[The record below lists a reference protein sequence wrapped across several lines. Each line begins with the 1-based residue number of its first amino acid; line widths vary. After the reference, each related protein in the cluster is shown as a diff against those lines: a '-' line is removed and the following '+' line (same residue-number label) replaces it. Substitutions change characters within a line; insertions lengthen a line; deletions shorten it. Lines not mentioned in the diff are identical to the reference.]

1 MMNANRIRRATL
13 VAGLACVGVTAHV
26 KAQWGQEGAAEP
38 APLEDELF
46 AIPAPPAPE
55 DVLMLKLRD
64 GRIQWGAIGQ
74 HDTLGFAFQRLDNGG
89 EVRVPWS
96 LLDPRQS
103 ELLRT
108 DYGYVEVE
116 AEEIFVDAE
125 RLLLEGG
132 GTVEGVIV
140 SREGDSFLVKTD
152 GNLQMVPKRRVR
164 GIESGVRLPALDV
177 YGREELYTQF
187 SSEADEASA
196 TSQLDLAR
204 RCEGILDF
212 TNAVKHYE
220 AALALGLPDEGAL
233 PAQAGGVATDGAA
246 ATGADGLSFSVPK
259 VEGMLASAR
268 VKADNQEQ
276 IEYLR
281 DADRLRKRKRFDDAL
296 ALLQAFPTK
305 YAGSSLLDDAR
316 KQETK
321 LLQDRDEA
329 AKYLVRTRWKYH
341 TRKLTREIARGDN
354 FEAARSWAT
363 EEASQ
368 AIAGLVLADVQDR
381 VTSAV
386 SEEDVL
392 RLWGER
398 DRGRYESSTYGL
410 GTWLLGEDRAAA
422 NGDNPAA
429 AAESAVSAVDEQRKA
444 IEDRIKRYLENQKV
458 SRRNQ
463 ASDDEEDL
471 VQAFWEG
478 WTVNGRSL
486 WLMSYYLEEAG
497 DFEIRPRASLK
508 PCKTCGG
515 MGALQLLVTG
525 TVLSGE
531 TASVASCPV
540 CRGVKVTRRIYF
552 R

>member
-1 MMNANRIRRATL
+1 MMNANGIRRVAL
-13 VAGLACVGVTAHV
+13 VACVACVGATAHV
-26 KAQWGQEGAAEP
+26 LAQWGQETGAAP
-38 APLEDELF
+38 APLQEELF
-46 AIPAPPAPE
+46 GIPAPPAAE
-55 DVLMLKLRD
+55 DVIMLKLRD
-64 GRIQWGAIGQ
+64 GRIQWGAIGE
-74 HDTLGFAFQRLDNGG
+74 HDTIGFLFQRLDNGG

-103 ELLRT
+103 DQLRT

-116 AEEIFVDAE
+116 AEEVYVDAE

-187 SSEADEASA
+187 SSEADETSA

-220 AALALGLPDEGAL
+220 AAVELGLTEDL
-233 PAQAGGVATDGAA
+233 
-246 ATGADGLSFSVPK
+246 LK
-259 VEGMLASAR
+259 VQGMLASAR
-268 VKADNQEQ
+268 IKADNQEQ

-281 DADRLRKRKRFDDAL
+281 TADRLRKRKRFDDAL

-305 YAGSSLLDDAR
+305 YAGSSLLADAR
-316 KQETK
+316 KQEAK
-321 LLQDRDEA
+321 LLLDRDEV
-329 AKYLVRTRWKYH
+329 AKDLVRSRWKYH
-341 TRKLTREIARGDN
+341 TRKLTREAARTDN
-354 FEAARSWAT
+354 FEAARTWAT

-368 AIAGLVLADVQDR
+368 AIAAQVLADVQDR
-381 VTSAV
+381 VTSAI
-386 SEEDVL
+386 SEDDVL
-392 RLWGER
+392 RLWEER

-410 GTWLLGEDRAAA
+410 GTWLLGEDRAGA

-444 IEDRIKRYLENQKV
+444 IEDRIKRYLENQKI

-463 ASDDEEDL
+463 ASDDEED
-471 VQAFWEG
+471 VAQTFWED

-486 WLMSYYLEEAG
+486 WLMSYYLEESG

-515 MGALQLLVTG
+515 LGALQLLVTG

>member
-1 MMNANRIRRATL
+1 MLKATGIRRAAL
-13 VAGLACVGVTAHV
+13 VACVACVGATAHV
-26 KAQWGQEGAAEP
+26 LAQWGQEGATP
-38 APLEDELF
+38 APLQEELF
-46 AIPAPPAPE
+46 AIPAPPAAE
-55 DVLMLKLRD
+55 DVMMLKLRD
-64 GRIQWGAIGQ
+64 GRIQWGAIGE
-74 HDTLGFAFQRLDNGG
+74 HDTFGFLFQRLDNGG

-96 LLDPRQS
+96 LLDPGQS
-103 ELLRT
+103 DQLRM
-108 DYGYVEVE
+108 DFGYVEVE
-116 AEEIFVDAE
+116 AEEVYVDAE

-187 SSEADEASA
+187 SSEADESSA

-204 RCEGILDF
+204 RCEGILDY

-220 AALALGLPDEGAL
+220 AAVALGLTEDL
-233 PAQAGGVATDGAA
+233 
-246 ATGADGLSFSVPK
+246 PK
-259 VEGMLASAR
+259 VQGMLASAR
-268 VKADNQEQ
+268 IKADNQEQ

-281 DADRLRKRKRFDDAL
+281 GADRLRKRKRFDDAL

-305 YAGSSLLDDAR
+305 YAGSSLVPDAR
-316 KQETK
+316 SQEAK
-321 LLQDRDEA
+321 LLLDRDEA
-329 AKYLVRTRWKYH
+329 AKALVRSRWKYH
-341 TRKLTREIARGDN
+341 TRKLTREAARADN
-354 FEAARSWAT
+354 FEAARTWAT

-368 AIAGLVLADVQDR
+368 AIAGQVLADVQDR
-381 VTSAV
+381 VTSAI
-386 SEEDVL
+386 SEDDVL
-392 RLWGER
+392 RLWEER

-410 GTWLLGEDRAAA
+410 GTWLLGEDRAGA

-444 IEDRIKRYLENQKV
+444 IEDRIKRYLENQKI

-463 ASDDEEDL
+463 ASDDEED
-471 VQAFWEG
+471 VAQTFWED

-486 WLMSYYLEEAG
+486 WLMSYYLEESG

-515 MGALQLLVTG
+515 LGALQLLVTG

>member
-1 MMNANRIRRATL
+1 MMKAQRLRRA
-13 VAGLACVGVTAHV
+13 AAAACVVALAAAHV
-26 KAQWGQEGAAEP
+26 TAQWGQDEGAAP
-38 APLEDELF
+38 ASLADELF
-46 AIPAPPAPE
+46 AIPAPPAPA

-64 GRIQWGAIGQ
+64 GRIQWGAIGD
-74 HDTLGFAFQRLDNGG
+74 HDTVGFTFQRLDNGG

-103 ELLRT
+103 EQLRT
-108 DYGYVEVE
+108 DFGYVEVE
-116 AEEIFVDAE
+116 AEEVFVDAE

-152 GNLQMVPKRRVR
+152 GNLQRVPKRRVR

-187 SSEADEASA
+187 SSEADEESA
-196 TSQLDLAR
+196 TSQLELAR

-212 TNAVKHYE
+212 VNAVRHYE
-220 AALALGLPDEGAL
+220 AALELGLTED
-233 PAQAGGVATDGAA
+233 VA
-246 ATGADGLSFSVPK
+246 K

-281 DADRLRKRKRFDDAL
+281 EADRLRKRKRFDDAL
-296 ALLQAFPTK
+296 ALLQAFPERF
-305 YAGSSLLDDAR
+305 AGSKLLDDAR
-316 KQETK
+316 KQEAK
-321 LLQDRDEA
+321 LLGDRDEA

-341 TRKLTREIARGDN
+341 TRKLTREKARGNN
-354 FEAARSWAT
+354 FEAARTWAT

-368 AIAGLVLADVQDR
+368 EIAALVLADVQAR

-392 RLWGER
+392 KLWEER
-398 DRGRYESSTYGL
+398 DRGRYESSTYGF
-410 GTWLLGEDRAAA
+410 GTWLLGEDRAGAG
-422 NGDNPAA
+422 GDDPAA
-429 AAESAVSAVDEQRKA
+429 AAKEAVSAVDEQRKA
-444 IEDRIKRYLENQKV
+444 IEDRIKRYLENQKI

-463 ASDDEEDL
+463 ASSDEED
-471 VQAFWEG
+471 VAQTFWEG
-478 WTVNGRSL
+478 WSVNGRSL
-486 WLMSYYLEEAG
+486 WLMSYYIEESG
-497 DFEIRPRASLK
+497 DFEVRPRASLK

-515 MGALQLLVTG
+515 LGALELLVTG

-540 CRGVKVTRRIYF
+540 CRGVKVTRRVYF

>member
-1 MMNANRIRRATL
+1 MMNANGIRRGAL
-13 VAGLACVGVTAHV
+13 VACVACIGATAHV
-26 KAQWGQEGAAEP
+26 MAHWGQGTGAES
-38 APLEDELF
+38 APLEEELF
-46 AIPAPPAPE
+46 AIPAPPAVE
-55 DVLMLKLRD
+55 DVIMLKLRD
-64 GRIQWGAIGQ
+64 GRIQWGAIGE
-74 HDTLGFAFQRLDNGG
+74 HDTIGFLFRRLDNGG

-103 ELLRT
+103 DQLRT
-108 DYGYVEVE
+108 DFGYVEVE
-116 AEEIFVDAE
+116 AEEIYVDAE

-187 SSEADEASA
+187 SSEADETSA

-212 TNAVKHYE
+212 ANAVKHYE
-220 AALALGLPDEGAL
+220 AAVELGLTEDL
-233 PAQAGGVATDGAA
+233 PKIQ
-246 ATGADGLSFSVPK
+246 
-259 VEGMLASAR
+259 GMLASAR
-268 VKADNQEQ
+268 IKADNQEQ

-281 DADRLRKRKRFDDAL
+281 TADRLRKRKRFDDAL

-305 YAGSSLLDDAR
+305 YAGSSLVADAR
-316 KQETK
+316 KQEAK
-321 LLQDRDEA
+321 LLVDRDEA
-329 AKYLVRTRWKYH
+329 AKDLVRFRWKYH
-341 TRKLTREIARGDN
+341 TRKLTREAARSDN
-354 FEAARSWAT
+354 FEAARTWAT

-368 AIAGLVLADVQDR
+368 AIAAQVLADVQDR
-381 VTSAV
+381 VTSAIT
-386 SEEDVL
+386 EDDVL
-392 RLWGER
+392 RLWEER
-398 DRGRYESSTYGL
+398 DRGRFESSTYGL
-410 GTWLLGEDRAAA
+410 GTWLLGEDRAGA

-444 IEDRIKRYLENQKV
+444 IEDRIKRYLENQKI

-463 ASDDEEDL
+463 ASDDEED
-471 VQAFWEG
+471 VAQSFWED

-486 WLMSYYLEEAG
+486 WLMSYYLEESG

-515 MGALQLLVTG
+515 LGALQLLVTG

>member
-1 MMNANRIRRATL
+1 MRERSMMNANRIRRAAL
-13 VAGLACVGVTAHV
+13 VACVACVGATAHV
-26 KAQWGQEGAAEP
+26 MASWGQEDAAGAP
-38 APLEDELF
+38 SLQDELF

-55 DVLMLKLRD
+55 DVIMLKLRD
-64 GRIQWGAIGQ
+64 GRIHWGAIGD
-74 HDTLGFAFQRLDNGG
+74 HDTTGFTFQRLDNGG

-96 LLDPRQS
+96 LLHPQQS
-103 ELLRT
+103 DQFRTEL
-108 DYGYVEVE
+108 GYVEVE
-116 AEEIFVDAE
+116 SEEVYVDAE

-140 SREGDSFLVKTD
+140 SREGDAFLVKTD

-187 SSEADEASA
+187 SSEADETSA

-220 AALALGLPDEGAL
+220 SALELGLTED
-233 PAQAGGVATDGAA
+233 
-246 ATGADGLSFSVPK
+246 VPK

-276 IEYLR
+276 IEFLR
-281 DADRLRKRKRFDDAL
+281 NADRLRKRKRFDDSL
-296 ALLQAFPTK
+296 ALLQAFPTR
-305 YAGSSLLDDAR
+305 YAGSSLIDDAR
-316 KQETK
+316 KQEAK
-321 LLQDRDEA
+321 LLTDRDEA
-329 AKYLVRTRWKYH
+329 ARSMVRSRWKYH
-341 TRKLTREIARGDN
+341 TRKLTREAARGNN
-354 FEAARSWAT
+354 FEAARTWAT

-368 AIAGLVLADVQDR
+368 AIAGQVLADVQDR

-386 SEEDVL
+386 SEDDVL
-392 RLWGER
+392 RLWEER
-398 DRGRYESSTYGL
+398 DRVRFESSTYGL
-410 GTWLLGEDRAAA
+410 GTWLLGEDRAGA
-422 NGDNPAA
+422 NGDDAAA
-429 AAESAVSAVDEQRKA
+429 AAETAVSAVDEQRKA

-463 ASDDEEDL
+463 ASNDEEDL
-471 VQAFWEG
+471 TQKFWEE

-486 WLMSYYLEEAG
+486 WLMSYYLEESG

-515 MGALQLLVTG
+515 LGALQLLVTG
-525 TVLSGE
+525 AVQAGE

>member
-1 MMNANRIRRATL
+1 MMNANGIRRVAL
-13 VAGLACVGVTAHV
+13 VACVACVGATAHV
-26 KAQWGQEGAAEP
+26 LAQWGQETGAAP
-38 APLEDELF
+38 APLQEELF
-46 AIPAPPAPE
+46 AIPAPPAAE
-55 DVLMLKLRD
+55 DVIMLKLRD
-64 GRIQWGAIGQ
+64 GRIQWGAIGE
-74 HDTLGFAFQRLDNGG
+74 HDTIGFLFQRLDNGG

-103 ELLRT
+103 DQLRT
-108 DYGYVEVE
+108 DFGYVEVE
-116 AEEIFVDAE
+116 AEEVYVDAE

-187 SSEADEASA
+187 SSEADETSA

-212 TNAVKHYE
+212 ANAVKHYE
-220 AALALGLPDEGAL
+220 AAVELGLTEDL
-233 PAQAGGVATDGAA
+233 
-246 ATGADGLSFSVPK
+246 PK
-259 VEGMLASAR
+259 VQGMLASAR
-268 VKADNQEQ
+268 IKADNQEQ

-281 DADRLRKRKRFDDAL
+281 TADRLRKRKRFDDAL

-305 YAGSSLLDDAR
+305 YAGSSLVADAR
-316 KQETK
+316 KQEAK
-321 LLQDRDEA
+321 LLVDRDEA
-329 AKYLVRTRWKYH
+329 AKDLVRFRWKYH
-341 TRKLTREIARGDN
+341 TRKLTREAARTDN
-354 FEAARSWAT
+354 FEAARTWAT
-363 EEASQ
+363 EEASE
-368 AIAGLVLADVQDR
+368 AIAAQVLADVQDR
-381 VTSAV
+381 VTSAIT
-386 SEEDVL
+386 EDDVL
-392 RLWGER
+392 RLWEER
-398 DRGRYESSTYGL
+398 DRGRFESSTYGL
-410 GTWLLGEDRAAA
+410 GTWLLGEDRAGA

-444 IEDRIKRYLENQKV
+444 IEDRIKRYLEIQKI

-463 ASDDEEDL
+463 ASDDEED
-471 VQAFWEG
+471 VAQSFWED

-486 WLMSYYLEEAG
+486 WLMSYYLEESG

-515 MGALQLLVTG
+515 LGALQLLVTG

>member
-1 MMNANRIRRATL
+1 M
-13 VAGLACVGVTAHV
+13 VALAVCVACLGATAHV
-26 KAQWGQEGAAEP
+26 LAQWGQEEGAAP
-38 APLEDELF
+38 ATLQEELF
-46 AIPAPPAPE
+46 AIPAPPAAE
-55 DVLMLKLRD
+55 DVIMLKLRD
-64 GRIQWGAIGQ
+64 GRIQWGAIGE
-74 HDTLGFAFQRLDNGG
+74 HDTIGFLFQRLDNGG

-103 ELLRT
+103 DQLRT

-116 AEEIFVDAE
+116 AEEVYVDAE

-187 SSEADEASA
+187 ASEADETSA

-220 AALALGLPDEGAL
+220 AAVELGLTEDL
-233 PAQAGGVATDGAA
+233 
-246 ATGADGLSFSVPK
+246 PK
-259 VEGMLASAR
+259 VQGMLASAR
-268 VKADNQEQ
+268 IKADNQEQ

-305 YAGSSLLDDAR
+305 YAGSGLIADAR
-316 KQETK
+316 KQEAK
-321 LLQDRDEA
+321 LLVDRDEA
-329 AKYLVRTRWKYH
+329 AKSLVRSRWKYH
-341 TRKLTREIARGDN
+341 TRKLTREAARMDN
-354 FEAARSWAT
+354 FEAARTWAT

-368 AIAGLVLADVQDR
+368 AIAGQVLADVQDR

-386 SEEDVL
+386 TEDDVL
-392 RLWGER
+392 RLWEER

-410 GTWLLGEDRAAA
+410 GTWLLGEDRAGA

-444 IEDRIKRYLENQKV
+444 IEDRIKRYLENQKI

-463 ASDDEEDL
+463 ASDDEED
-471 VQAFWEG
+471 VAQSFWEE

-486 WLMSYYLEEAG
+486 WLMSYYLEESG

-515 MGALQLLVTG
+515 LGALQLLVTG

>member
-1 MMNANRIRRATL
+1 MNANRIRRVAL
-13 VAGLACVGVTAHV
+13 VACVTCVGATAHV
-26 KAQWGQEGAAEP
+26 MASWGQEDASGAP
-38 APLEDELF
+38 SLQDELF

-55 DVLMLKLRD
+55 DVVMLKLRD
-64 GRIQWGAIGQ
+64 GRIHWGAISD
-74 HDTLGFAFQRLDNGG
+74 HDTTGFAFQRLDNGG

-103 ELLRT
+103 DQFRM
-108 DYGYVEVE
+108 DFGYVQVE
-116 AEEIFVDAE
+116 AEEVYVDAE

-140 SREGDSFLVKTD
+140 SREGDAFLVKTD

-187 SSEADEASA
+187 SSEADETSA
-196 TSQLDLAR
+196 ASQLDLAR

-220 AALALGLPDEGAL
+220 AALELGVTGDASEEEGSVAGAETPDYDL
-233 PAQAGGVATDGAA
+233 
-246 ATGADGLSFSVPK
+246 PK

-268 VKADNQEQ
+268 IKADNQEQ

-281 DADRLRKRKRFDDAL
+281 DADRLRKRKRFDDSL
-296 ALLQAFPTK
+296 ALLEAFPTK
-305 YAGSSLLDDAR
+305 YAGSSLIGDAR
-316 KQETK
+316 KQQVK
-321 LLQDRDEA
+321 LLADRDEA
-329 AKYLVRTRWKYH
+329 AKSVVRSRWKYH
-341 TRKLTREIARGDN
+341 TRKLTREAARGAN
-354 FEAARSWAT
+354 FEVARTWAT

-368 AIAGLVLADVQDR
+368 AIAGRVLADVQDR

-386 SEEDVL
+386 SEDDVL
-392 RLWGER
+392 RLWEER
-398 DRGRYESSTYGL
+398 DRGRFESSTYGL
-410 GTWLLGEDRAAA
+410 GTWLLGEDRAGT
-422 NGDNPAA
+422 NGDDPAA
-429 AAESAVSAVDEQRKA
+429 AAKSAVSAVDEQRKA
-444 IEDRIKRYLENQKV
+444 IEDRIKRYLENQKI

-471 VQAFWEG
+471 TQKFWEE

-486 WLMSYYLEEAG
+486 WLMSYYLEESG

-515 MGALQLLVTG
+515 LGALQLLVTG
-525 TVLSGE
+525 AVQAGE